1 MHMVVDAI
9 QGGDEMT
16 KITTYIDERL
26 LNQAVKETNCHSQ
39 REVLEAGLRS
49 LMADVRAR
57 RFSRDLKTLRLGV
70 TMRKVKWSRGSKE

>member
-1 MHMVVDAI
+1 
-9 QGGDEMT
+9 MT

-26 LNQAVKETNCHSQ
+26 LHQAVKETNAHSQ

-57 RFSRDLKTLRLGV
+57 RFSRDLKSLRLGM
-70 TMRKVKWSRGSKE
+70 TMQHVKWTRGPKE